1 VGLNLRTTGISVVR
15 HFVDSSTCTRLLRRI
30 NQYRQQE
37 TLPLIYHESGERP
50 LNYSVIDGDRISR
63 DLPELLEL
71 FRSVTSFIK
80 STADKHIEPLN
91 DMRVACNVNITPRGG
106 TYRYHYDRNAV
117 TAILYL
123 NETDGGE
130 TECYP
135 NYRLDFLK
143 TRYPR
148 LQERFDK
155 LLQHR
160 VLRRLSCKET
170 LVRPESG
177 KLLIMRGNRCLH
189 SVRPVR
195 GEGERVNIVM
205 AYDYPNARFEVSDEL
220 NSYLYE
226 GARLRVADPNYVL
239 STR

>member
-1 VGLNLRTTGISVVR
+1 MDLRTTGICVVR

-30 NQYRQQE
+30 NHYREQE
-37 TLPLIYHESGERP
+37 TIPLIYHESGERP
-50 LNYSVIDGDRISR
+50 LNYSVIDGDRIAR

-71 FRSVTSFIK
+71 FESVTSFIK
-80 STADKHIEPLN
+80 STTDKDIEPLN
-91 DMRVACNVNITPRGG
+91 DTRVACNVNITPRGG

-135 NYRLDFLK
+135 NYRFDFLK

-148 LQERFDK
+148 CQQRLDK

-195 GEGERVNIVM
+195 GERERVNIVM
-205 AYDYPNARFEVSDEL
+205 AYDYPDARFEVSEEL
-220 NSYLYE
+220 NNYLYE
-226 GARLRVADPNYVL
+226 GERLRLADPNYV
-239 STR
+239 